1 MSSSLSYSY
10 IEKDAPSQIPP
21 RKVNGGLYT
30 GTEFEKNAKWGNVS
44 IEPEAHIL
52 VTQNLLSA
60 NPPPDGIHHIPGY
73 TREGNNT
80 QYFPNHKKYSNLYNI
95 QPHN

>member
-52 VTQNLLSA
+52 VTQNLVSA
-60 NPPPDGIHHIPGY
+60 NPPPDG
-73 TREGNNT
+73 
-80 QYFPNHKKYSNLYNI
+80 SNRRRGRRRWCSGSCTGRPPSLK
-95 QPHN
+95 